1 MARIPTITELQRR
14 LNTLKARETALRAR
28 QAANTGQR
36 VGMGQRR
43 PTESVRYGSPFT
55 GKNYTVNAGK
65 AAVAFFG
72 QLTALGLAAPAGDDR
87 LPRGFKPGQ
96 IKATRGKATATK
108 VTAELS
114 GRSYLRYSIEAGTDT
129 QGTYTAPISGATL
142 DSIKTKFTAIAV
154 AKKDD
159 IGEYGRIELIPERPV
174 FSIGG
179 DAGGAVA
186 P

>member
-1 MARIPTITELQRR
+1 MARIPTVAELTRR
-14 LNTLKARETALRAR
+14 LNTLKTREANLKAR

-36 VGMGQRR
+36 VGLGQKR

-65 AAVAFFG
+65 AAITFFG
-72 QLTALGLAAPAGDDR
+72 GLTGLGLAAPAGDDR
-87 LPRGFKPGQ
+87 LPRGFKVAQ

-114 GRSYLRYSIEAGTDT
+114 QRSYLRYSIEAGTDT
-129 QGTYTAPISGATL
+129 QGTYTSPISGATL
-142 DSIKTKFTAIAV
+142 DSLKTKFTAIAN
-154 AKKDD
+154 AKKDE
-159 IGEYGRIELIPERPV
+159 IGEYGRLELIPERPV

-179 DAGGAVA
+179 DAGAVA